1 MSQVSEF
8 INKYFGDTVK
18 HKTEDEG
25 RILGLPYPYTT
36 PCANELF
43 IEFFYWDTY
52 FTNVGLIAEGN
63 IEQAKNNADNMAY
76 IINKYGYMLNANSTN
91 MLENQQSQPPFYF
104 KMVEEIFDVTGD
116 KEWLKESYKALT
128 TEYKFWQTERIAP
141 NGLNIYGPHKGYSED
156 KIARMSHYF
165 TRRFKGYEFKDE
177 EDKVNAA
184 HTIFTMCESGWDC
197 NSRFEN
203 MGEFYTPVDLNSL
216 LYGLEKAMAKFAS
229 VLENGEED
237 LWNERAAQRKAKML
251 ELMYD

>member
-76 IINKYGYMLNANSTN
+76 IINK
-91 MLENQQSQPPFYF
+91 
-104 KMVEEIFDVTGD
+104 
-116 KEWLKESYKALT
+116 
-128 TEYKFWQTERIAP
+128 
-141 NGLNIYGPHKGYSED
+141 
-156 KIARMSHYF
+156 
-165 TRRFKGYEFKDE
+165 
-177 EDKVNAA
+177 
-184 HTIFTMCESGWDC
+184 
-197 NSRFEN
+197 
-203 MGEFYTPVDLNSL
+203 
-216 LYGLEKAMAKFAS
+216 
-229 VLENGEED
+229 
-237 LWNERAAQRKAKML
+237 
-251 ELMYD
+251 